1 VGKGRSAR
9 LPDGIAIIALGSVL
23 TIFGEMGKYG
33 IQAIGGLVLFIGI
46 IYAIRGGGMV
56 GALET
61 IGSIANIMSY
71 ARIMAVGLA
80 GAIFADACN
89 GMGEALGSPILGIL
103 IAIPLQALNI
113 VIAAFSPNIHA
124 VRLNFLEFFGK
135 FYESG
140 SKAYAP
146 FHKTGGE

>member
-1 VGKGRSAR
+1 
-9 LPDGIAIIALGSVL
+9 
-23 TIFGEMGKYG
+23 
-33 IQAIGGLVLFIGI
+33 
-46 IYAIRGGGMV
+46 
-56 GALET
+56 
-61 IGSIANIMSY
+61 MSY

-80 GAIFADACN
+80 GAIFADAAN

-103 IAIPLQALNI
+103 IATPLQALNI

-124 VRLNFLEFFGK
+124 IRLNFLEFFGK

-140 SKAYAP
+140 SKPYAP